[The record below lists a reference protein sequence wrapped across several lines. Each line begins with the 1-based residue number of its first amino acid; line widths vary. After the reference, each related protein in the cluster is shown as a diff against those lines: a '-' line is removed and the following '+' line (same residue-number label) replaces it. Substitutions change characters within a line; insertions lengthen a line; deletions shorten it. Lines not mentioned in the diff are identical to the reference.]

1 MVLLIVALVAMQAII
16 NLVSDWNNEPV
27 VHTAADDIDAE
38 ELRILRE
45 MVGDE
50 GVGDLDV
57 TRGAIQGD
65 QKKAD
70 S

>member
-1 MVLLIVALVAMQAII
+1 MI
-16 NLVSDWNNEPV
+16 
-27 VHTAADDIDAE
+27 HTAADDID
-38 ELRILRE
+38 ELEWQHLRE

-70 S
+70 H